1 MYDYNNKYTFKI
13 KNGNGKGK
21 EYNEKGKL
29 IFKGK
34 YINGKKTGK
43 VIEYG
48 FINNLDYVKAK
59 GEFLNG
65 EKFGIWKEYDSDNLE
80 FEGKYLNGKRDGKG
94 KEYD

>member
-1 MYDYNNKYTFKI
+1 MELCMNKYTFKI

-43 VIEYG
+43 VI
-48 FINNLDYVKAK
+48 K
-59 GEFLNG
+59 
-65 EKFGIWKEYDSDNLE
+65 
-80 FEGKYLNGKRDGKG
+80 
-94 KEYD
+94 